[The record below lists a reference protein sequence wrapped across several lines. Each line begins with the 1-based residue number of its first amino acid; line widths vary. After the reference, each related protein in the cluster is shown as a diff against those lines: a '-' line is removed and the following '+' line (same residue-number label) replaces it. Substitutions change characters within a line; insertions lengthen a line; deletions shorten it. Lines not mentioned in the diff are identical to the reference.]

1 MYVFNISL
9 VHHRHKIY
17 TFFGEYTNDLK
28 YSQRESNKN
37 HDISYLCPRYS

>member
-1 MYVFNISL
+1 MYVSKMFL
-9 VHHRHKIY
+9 VCHRCKICRL
-17 TFFGEYTNDLK
+17 FGEYTNDLK